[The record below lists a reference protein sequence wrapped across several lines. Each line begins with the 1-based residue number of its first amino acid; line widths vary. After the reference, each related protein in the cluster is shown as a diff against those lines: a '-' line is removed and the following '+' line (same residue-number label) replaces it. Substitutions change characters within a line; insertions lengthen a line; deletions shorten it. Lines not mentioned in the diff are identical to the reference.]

1 MLLSTAS
8 SLFASVE
15 NEIWINER
23 GNVEMVPDF
32 YMDLINESK
41 YNSEM
46 YTRLWEIVW
55 SEREAHDKERQAA
68 EVEREKW
75 KQFEAEV
82 NAENR
87 MQEKYIVHLENA
99 LSIEKFYTKILTVV
113 AIAGVAYGVSQ

>member
-1 MLLSTAS
+1 
-8 SLFASVE
+8 
-15 NEIWINER
+15 
-23 GNVEMVPDF
+23 MVPDF